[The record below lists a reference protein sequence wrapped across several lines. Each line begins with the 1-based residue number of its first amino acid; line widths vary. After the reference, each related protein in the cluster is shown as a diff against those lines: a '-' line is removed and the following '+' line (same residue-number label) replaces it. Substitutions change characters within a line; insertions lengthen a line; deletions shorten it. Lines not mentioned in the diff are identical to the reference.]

1 MPVFQYEVADRKGS
15 VSRGTVEAT
24 EQAELITRFR
34 ERGQIVLSLRPARP
48 GAAVGGALGGF
59 NAAALAGNMRQ
70 SFRRMA
76 TGVNLG
82 TILLFTGQLAAML
95 GGGLHLVRILTA
107 LAAES
112 THKVFTKVLVSVR
125 DDITAGGTFADALSH
140 HPHVFN
146 TLYVSVVRA
155 GELSGSLPVVLDTLT
170 TYLEK
175 TDAIR
180 RKVKGAIAYPA
191 VILAVAILIVIF
203 MILKIVPIFKSVYD
217 KAGAVLPL
225 PTRILIAFSNALR
238 DYLLF
243 MILGLAI
250 VILVVYSIYQSP
262 GGRRFFDQLKLRL
275 PLFGPLIRKGI
286 LARTCRTLSVLLN
299 AGIPLI
305 EAMETV
311 AKVSGNAII
320 EDALTKAT
328 QRMRDGGTIADT
340 LRETGEF
347 PGMVTQLVA
356 TGEESGTLPIMLG
369 RAATYYEQQVDQ
381 AVSTL
386 SSLIEPLMIVVMGGI
401 AGGVIFALYLPIFNL
416 GQAMKG
422 GVK

>member
-1 MPVFQYEVADRKGS
+1 MPVYQYEVADRKGS
-15 VSRGTVEAT
+15 VSRGTAEAA

-34 ERGQIVLSLRPARP
+34 ERGQIVLSLRPARS
-48 GAAVGGALGGF
+48 GGGAGIGAINTGQLVT
-59 NAAALAGNMRQ
+59 NLHQ
-70 SFRRMA
+70 SFKRLSS
-76 TGVNLG
+76 GVNLG
-82 TILLFTGQLAAML
+82 TVLLFTGQLAAML

-112 THKVFTKVLVSVR
+112 THKVFTKVLESVR
-125 DDITAGGTFADALSH
+125 DDITAGGTFADALAQ

-146 TLYVSVVRA
+146 TLYVSIVRA
-155 GELSGSLPVVLDTLT
+155 GELSGSLPVVLDTMT

-175 TDAIR
+175 TDALR

-191 VILAVAILIVIF
+191 VILVVAILIVIF
-203 MILKIVPIFKSVYD
+203 MILKIVPVFQNVYE

-225 PTRILIAFSNALR
+225 PTRILVGFSNVLR

-243 MILGLAI
+243 MLLGLGI
-250 VILVVYSIYQSP
+250 VVLLFYSIYQST
-262 GGRRFFDQLKLRL
+262 GGRKAIDRLKLNM
-275 PLFGPLIRKGI
+275 PLFGSLIRKSI
-286 LARTCRTLSVLLN
+286 MARTCRTLSVLLN

-305 EAMETV
+305 EALETV
-311 AKVSGNAII
+311 ARVSGNAVI
-320 EDALTKAT
+320 EEALTGAT

-340 LRETGEF
+340 LRQTGEF
-347 PGMVTQLVA
+347 PSMVTQLVA
-356 TGEESGTLPIMLG
+356 TGEESGTLPTMLG

-381 AVSTL
+381 SVATL
-386 SSLIEPLMIVVMGGI
+386 SSLIEPIMIVVMGGI
-401 AGGVIFALYLPIFNL
+401 AGSVIFALYLPIFNL

>member
-1 MPVFQYEVADRKGS
+1 MPVFQYEIADRKGA
-15 VSRGTVEAT
+15 VSRGTAEAV
-24 EQAELITRFR
+24 EQAELINRFR
-34 ERGQIVLSLRPARP
+34 ERGQVVLSLRETAGGR
-48 GAAVGGALGGF
+48 AAISGIGMESVGEAF
-59 NAAALAGNMRQ
+59 RQ
-70 SFRRMA
+70 SFKRMSS
-76 TGVNLG
+76 GVSLSI
-82 TILLFTGQLAAML
+82 ILLFTGQLAAML

-112 THKVFTKVLVSVR
+112 THKVFTKVLESVR
-125 DDITAGGTFADALSH
+125 DDITAGGTFADALAQ

-146 TLYVSVVRA
+146 TLYVSIVRA

-191 VILAVAILIVIF
+191 VILVVAILIVIF
-203 MILKIVPIFKSVYD
+203 MILKIVPIFQNVYE

-225 PTRILIAFSNALR
+225 PTRILISLSNALR

-243 MILGLAI
+243 MILGLAL
-250 VILVVYSIYQSP
+250 VVLVVYSIYQSP
-262 GGRRFFDQLKLRL
+262 GGRRFFDRLKLGL

-356 TGEESGTLPIMLG
+356 TGEESGTLPTMLG

-386 SSLIEPLMIVVMGGI
+386 SSLIEPIMIVVMGGI

>member
-1 MPVFQYEVADRKGS
+1 MPVYQYEVADRKGS
-15 VSRGTVEAT
+15 VSRGTAEAA

-34 ERGQIVLSLRPARP
+34 ERGQIVLSLRPARS
-48 GAAVGGALGGF
+48 GGGGGIGTI
-59 NAAALAGNMRQ
+59 NAGQVVTNLRQ
-70 SFRRMA
+70 SFKHLLS
-76 TGVNLG
+76 GVNLG
-82 TILLFTGQLAAML
+82 TVLLFTGQLAAML

-112 THKVFTKVLVSVR
+112 THKVFAKVLESVR
-125 DDITAGGTFADALSH
+125 DDITAGGTFADALAQ

-146 TLYVSVVRA
+146 TLYVSIVRA
-155 GELSGSLPVVLDTLT
+155 GELSGSLPVVLDTMT

-191 VILAVAILIVIF
+191 VILVVAILIVFF
-203 MILKIVPIFKSVYD
+203 MILKIVPIFKNVYD

-225 PTRILIAFSNALR
+225 PTRILIGVSNALR

-243 MILGLAI
+243 MILGLG
-250 VILVVYSIYQSP
+250 VVVLLFYSIYQSP
-262 GGRRFFDQLKLRL
+262 GGRKVFDRMKLNM
-275 PLFGPLIRKGI
+275 PLFGSLIRKSI
-286 LARTCRTLSVLLN
+286 MARTCRTLSVLLN
-299 AGIPLI
+299 AGIPLV

-311 AKVSGNAII
+311 ARVSGNAVI
-320 EDALTKAT
+320 EEALTAAT
-328 QRMRDGGTIADT
+328 QRMRDGGTIAET
-340 LRETGEF
+340 LRQTGEF

-356 TGEESGTLPIMLG
+356 TGEESGTLPTMLG

-381 AVSTL
+381 SVATI

>member
-15 VSRGTVEAT
+15 VSSGTAEAA

-34 ERGQIVLSLRPARP
+34 ERGQIVLSLRPARSDA
-48 GAAVGGALGGF
+48 GGGGALGGF
-59 NAAALAGNMRQ
+59 NAGVLAGNLRQ
-70 SFRRMA
+70 SFKRMA

-82 TILLFTGQLAAML
+82 TVLLFTGQLAAML

-112 THKVFTKVLVSVR
+112 THKVFTKVLESVR
-125 DDITAGGTFADALSH
+125 DDITSGGTFADALAH

-146 TLYVSVVRA
+146 TLYVSIVRA
-155 GELSGSLPVVLDTLT
+155 GELSGSLPIVLDTLT

-191 VILAVAILIVIF
+191 VILVVAILIVIF
-203 MILKIVPIFKSVYD
+203 MILKIVPIFKNVYD

-243 MILGLAI
+243 MLLGLAF
-250 VILVVYSIYQSP
+250 VVLVVYSIYQSP
-262 GGRRFFDQLKLRL
+262 GGRRFFDRMKLQV
-275 PLFGPLIRKGI
+275 PLFGSLIRKGI

-311 AKVSGNAII
+311 ARVSGNAII

-356 TGEESGTLPIMLG
+356 TGEESGTLPTMLG

-386 SSLIEPLMIVVMGGI
+386 SSLIEPIMIVVMGGI